1 VTEEITDSD
10 EFATK
15 RINTILTIKYS
26 TLSSRPTNVLGR
38 VSQPKFSLLLPNGS
52 RIRTMTRAKA
62 GIWIELE
69 DFINNEVAN
78 AEDKVLQRVRDASWT
93 VAIDE

>member
-1 VTEEITDSD
+1 
-10 EFATK
+10 
-15 RINTILTIKYS
+15 
-26 TLSSRPTNVLGR
+26 
-38 VSQPKFSLLLPNGS
+38 
-52 RIRTMTRAKA
+52 MTRAKA